1 MGKGIVERLK
11 NEFGIFDEWIGYEL
25 HPETPAGGIPLELLF
40 PGADAGKMLENLR
53 RAGEPYGIAFSPL
66 RFLVNTRLALEASE
80 YARERGKFAEM
91 HARLFEAYFLKGRN
105 IGEKQ
110 TVLEVGREAGL
121 NADELRDHLDAHTYF
136 PRLQSA
142 RRLGQK
148 YGVRGLPTFIFPGN
162 GKIVGARPYETFRE
176 AVMAAAKTAPPDQ
189 QEG

>member
-1 MGKGIVERLK
+1 V
-11 NEFGIFDEWIGYEL
+11 
-25 HPETPAGGIPLELLF
+25 ELLF

-53 RAGEPYGIAFSPL
+53 RAGEPYGITFSPL

-91 HARLFEAYFLKGRN
+91 HARLFEAYFLKGKN

-121 NADELRDHLDAHTYF
+121 NTDELNDHLDTHTYF
-136 PRLQSA
+136 PRLQHA

-162 GKIVGARPYETFRE
+162 RKIVGARPYETFRE
-176 AVMAAAKTAPPDQ
+176 AVMEAAKTALTDRQ
-189 QEG
+189 DG